1 MKAMKFKVKDKEHS
15 EAIQAKLFELGYC
28 WGLRQPKFEYTDAQA
43 LYAGYFGGNDI
54 TYSYDLD
61 SFEDI
66 GNYNCEEYILS
77 PLGTFVKAADYYK
90 QPKTPKLNIPERYEN
105 PQNEEDKM
113 VKDAFDKI
121 IEMLTPLDGT
131 EALITKQKAV
141 ADKILDK
148 LFSIDPFAIV
158 AGGAPRDWHFG
169 KPAAD
174 IDVFF
179 YSPVDQLIIVSEM
192 LRHVGINIDNAPRT
206 ADNLPEWYKL
216 NPNLKA
222 VFETN
227 VDGVNVQIMLMI
239 GKTQDTVVPEFPFS
253 ICKAWYKHG
262 SIQLDAEFKKCERHK
277 IVVQTNKLYSDEH
290 KYVQKM
296 KNKFPD
302 WEFFSN
308 WEAAYKYVFEKGV

>member
-1 MKAMKFKVKDKEHS
+1 MKAMKFRTPTQHDSERLQTALFEEGYAWMGYKKEFMHTDAGYLLAAGFGPDDNCITYMTDRRYFENFDVEEYVFTTEKKFVLVKD
-15 EAIQAKLFELGYC
+15 
-28 WGLRQPKFEYTDAQA
+28 
-43 LYAGYFGGNDI
+43 YF
-54 TYSYDLD
+54 
-61 SFEDI
+61 
-66 GNYNCEEYILS
+66 
-77 PLGTFVKAADYYK
+77 K
-90 QPKTPKLNIPERYEN
+90 QPETPKVNIPERYEN
-105 PQNEEDKM
+105 PQNDEDKA

-121 IEMLTPLDGT
+121 VGMLTPPDGT

-141 ADKILDK
+141 ADRILDK
-148 LFSIDPFAIV
+148 LFPICPFAIV